1 MSEFYKKKRN
11 FILKNYKYL
20 GVKERVSFYICRSFM
35 IILAVVLCYYV
46 DLLNYTEKNNK
57 AGLTIIILAGSI
69 FVLYCVSKSDNKKH
83 HKDKMEAVFQFVEEP
98 DINIDIVN
106 GLIGEIQRYI
116 KRTKTFA
123 AWITGLS
130 ATFIILLATLATN
143 YFIKIFDV
151 YLKVIPTDELLR
163 LIENIGQSGHV
174 NESVME
180 FLNIGSMLLFIF
192 LIVILI
198 IYNIF
203 AIFTFVK
210 EQIIVFLFDV
220 RYEILSNNNENK
232 KVV

>member
-11 FILKNYKYL
+11 LIIKNYKYL

-46 DLLNYTEKNNK
+46 DLLNNLENNK
-57 AGLTIIILAGSI
+57 EAGLTIIILGGCI

-83 HKDKMEAVFQFVEEP
+83 HEDKMEAVFQFAEES
-98 DINIDIVN
+98 DINIEIVN
-106 GLIGEIQRYI
+106 GLIGEIEKYI

-123 AWITGLS
+123 SWITGLS
-130 ATFIILLATLATN
+130 ATFIILLATLTTN
-143 YFIKIFDV
+143 YFIKVFDV

-163 LIENIGQSGHV
+163 LIENIGQSGQV
-174 NESVME
+174 NESVMG
-180 FLNIGSMLLFIF
+180 FLNIGSMLLFSF

-198 IYNIF
+198 IYNFF

-210 EQIIVFLFDV
+210 EQILVFLFDV
-220 RYEILSNNNENK
+220 RYEILSNNNGNK